1 MNKKFKIVL
10 ITVLA
15 AIVLVVAV
23 IVIASLV
30 KPNAPAENSAPPVV
44 AGTLPPTDE
53 PENTPEP
60 SPEHVNTFDPR
71 SRRRHRHAHRPQRR
85 GHGRHRL

>member
-1 MNKKFKIVL
+1 MNKKFKLVL

-30 KPNAPAENSAPPVV
+30 
-44 AGTLPPTDE
+44 
-53 PENTPEP
+53 
-60 SPEHVNTFDPR
+60 
-71 SRRRHRHAHRPQRR
+71 
-85 GHGRHRL
+85 

>member
-44 AGTLPPTDE
+44 AGTLPRRTSLKTSRSPV
-53 PENTPEP
+53 P
-60 SPEHVNTFDPR
+60 ST
-71 SRRRHRHAHRPQRR
+71 
-85 GHGRHRL
+85 

>member
-44 AGTLPPTDE
+44 AGTLPRSPV
-53 PENTPEP
+53 P
-60 SPEHVNTFDPR
+60 ST
-71 SRRRHRHAHRPQRR
+71 
-85 GHGRHRL
+85 